1 MITVGII
8 IIDNKEDKEDKEDK
22 DNYRGKIIKRYLE
35 NRGHEISIYKI
46 LKSNQM
52 DLENEMKYMSDEL
65 KVNLILTS
73 GGIACRPIDIV
84 PEATRNIIT
93 KEVSGIAEGIRYYNL
108 QMSKNVMLSRGVSGI
123 RGNTLIVNLP
133 GNPKF
138 LISSL
143 DFALETIEYGVE
155 IVIDKIKEWVI

>member
-1 MITVGII
+1 MITAGII
-8 IIDNKEDKEDKEDK
+8 TVNDKGYKEEDD
-22 DNYRGKIIKRYLE
+22 YRGRIIKRYLE
-35 NRGHEISIYKI
+35 NRGYQILKYKI
-46 LKSNQM
+46 LKSNQV

-65 KVNLILTS
+65 KVNLILTT
-73 GGIACRPIDIV
+73 GGIACRPTDIV
-84 PEATRNIIT
+84 PEATKNVIM

-123 RGNTLIVNLP
+123 RGETLIVNLP
-133 GNPKF
+133 ENPKY

-155 IVIDKIKEWVI
+155 MVINKIKDCVIW

>member
-1 MITVGII
+1 MITAGII
-8 IIDNKEDKEDKEDK
+8 TVNDKGYKEEDD
-22 DNYRGKIIKRYLE
+22 YRGRIIKRYLE
-35 NRGHEISIYKI
+35 NRGYQILKYKI
-46 LKSNQM
+46 LKSNQV

-65 KVNLILTS
+65 KVNLILTT
-73 GGIACRPIDIV
+73 GGIACRPTDIV
-84 PEATRNIIT
+84 PEATKNVIM

-123 RGNTLIVNLP
+123 RVETLIVNLP
-133 GNPKF
+133 ENPKY

-155 IVIDKIKEWVI
+155 MVINKIKDCVI